1 MRERV
6 AAVAVVVPF
15 VVGTLS
21 AAADEGD
28 VAFRF
33 RDAAIVES
41 SGLVVLDG
49 LFVTTND
56 SGDTG
61 RVFAVDGASG
71 RTVGVTGWS
80 DDAEDVEAL
89 APAGPGA
96 VWVGDIGDN
105 AGSRESV
112 TVTRVPVSRTVQQA
126 AGETYELVFPD
137 GPVDAETLLAEP
149 GSGRLLVASK
159 AVLGGMLYAAPARL
173 SATRPNVLR
182 PVGDIASLATDGA
195 FFPDGRH
202 LVLRDY
208 GRAVVYR
215 YPSLER
221 VAELDLPDQQ
231 QGEGIAVAGDG
242 RVFVSSE
249 GRHAP
254 VLEVALPAAVR
265 EAVRAGGGG
274 SSAGSASGSASGSPS
289 AAPTPAGSRE
299 GRELPEEEPRGREPW
314 QWLLGTLLLVG
325 TVAVVVRA
333 VRPR

>member
-6 AAVAVVVPF
+6 AAVAVAVPF

-33 RDAAIVES
+33 RDPAIVES

-61 RVFAVDGASG
+61 RVFAVDGGSG
-71 RTVGVTGWS
+71 RTVGVTSWS

-105 AGSRESV
+105 AGSRQSV
-112 TVTRVPVSRTVQQA
+112 TVTRVPVSRAVQQG
-126 AGETYELVFPD
+126 AGESYELVFPD
-137 GPVDAETLLAEP
+137 GAVDAETLLAEP

-173 SATRPNVLR
+173 SATRPNLLR
-182 PVGDIASLATDGA
+182 RVGGIVSIATDGA

-208 GRAVVYR
+208 GRAVVYT
-215 YPSLER
+215 YPDLAQ
-221 VAELDLPDQQ
+221 VAEVDLPDQQ
-231 QGEGIAVAGDG
+231 QG
-242 RVFVSSE
+242 
-249 GRHAP
+249 
-254 VLEVALPAAVR
+254 
-265 EAVRAGGGG
+265 
-274 SSAGSASGSASGSPS
+274 
-289 AAPTPAGSRE
+289 
-299 GRELPEEEPRGREPW
+299 
-314 QWLLGTLLLVG
+314 
-325 TVAVVVRA
+325 
-333 VRPR
+333 